1 MDLSN
6 CLPFDI
12 HSSIF
17 IRWSNE
23 SLENIFF
30 KLLILPSL
38 TTPYG
43 GGCYQ
48 FDMYIPDNYPN
59 TSPQMKFLTTGNG
72 KVRFN
77 PNLYNNG
84 KICLS
89 LLGTWTGE
97 KWDSNISNIY
107 QLYVSI
113 LGLIFVEEPHFNEP
127 GYQKRQRNATRYR
140 KKYIMNILDY
150 IIYNM
155 LS

>member
-1 MDLSN
+1 VDLSN

-23 SLENIFF
+23 SLENNLF

-43 GGCYQ
+43 GGYQ